1 MKKRD
6 SVTVGQVDP
15 VKNVH
20 KKDDGEGVLENVESF
35 LSREEC
41 VP

>member
-1 MKKRD
+1 MAVKTK
-6 SVTVGQVDP
+6 TGYNP
-15 VKNVH
+15 MKNVH
-20 KKDDGEGVLENVESF
+20 KKGDGERVLENVESF